1 MKTKR
6 HFIFILFT
14 ISFVFQVGLLPAA
27 IGAEKDDLPVFHII
41 PNVPWHKQ
49 ITGISCGAGSLEI
62 VFDYHGPDINQKE
75 IADVART
82 SSSGTWPADI
92 VRTGHFSYL
101 SSAMGSFYPSVAP
114 EAGFE
119 ERPIGYAAFS
129 HSSRISWLD
138 ELKRLIAND
147 YPVIVLMGFYPDSD
161 SVGHYRVVIGYDDD
175 QELIYFIDPWG
186 RDIMKPSDFTGI
198 ISWSYADFETAW
210 FYTDGSDDPFFGA
223 VIMPWEIELAAD
235 IHGAKISVEATIT
248 YPCPAP
254 MDNQQYPATDVRA
267 EIYLPEGVTLA
278 KGESRIIEIG
288 PMAAGETETVTWQL
302 TYEGDLTGKEIK
314 VMADGIIDGAVPDA
328 AWAGNKNFYPA
339 YSYTDI
345 IGGEAGLQ
353 FMDQV
358 DP

>member
-6 HFIFILFT
+6 HFMSILFT
-14 ISFVFQVGLLPAA
+14 ISFVFQAGLLSAA
-27 IGAEKDDLPVFHII
+27 IGAEEDGLPKAHII
-41 PNVPWHKQ
+41 SDVPWHKQ

-62 VFDYHGPDINQKE
+62 VFDYHGPDINQKQ

-101 SSAMGSFYPSVAP
+101 SSAMGSFYPAVAP

-119 ERPIGYAAFS
+119 ERPIGYASFS
-129 HSSRISWLD
+129 HSSSASWLD

-147 YPVIVLMGFYPDSD
+147 YPVIVLMGFYPDSE
-161 SVGHYRVVIGYDDD
+161 SVGHYRVVIGYDDV
-175 QELIYFIDPWG
+175 QGLIYFLDTWG

-198 ISWSYADFETAW
+198 ISWRYEDFETAW
-210 FYTDGSDDPFFGA
+210 AYTDGSDDPFFGA
-223 VIMPWEIELAAD
+223 VIIPWEIELVAD
-235 IHGAKISVEATIT
+235 MHRNRISVEAKIT
-248 YPCPAP
+248 YPCPEP
-254 MDNQQYPATDVRA
+254 MDNEQYPAGNVKA

-278 KGESRIIEIG
+278 KGENPIIPIG
-288 PMAAGETETVTWQL
+288 DMAAGETRTVTWQL
-302 TYEGDLTGKEIK
+302 TYEGDLTGKEIN
-314 VMADGIIDGAVPDA
+314 VMADGIIEGEVPDA
-328 AWAGNKNFYPA
+328 AWAGNTNYYPGYA
-339 YSYTDI
+339 YMDI

-353 FMDQV
+353 LMDQV